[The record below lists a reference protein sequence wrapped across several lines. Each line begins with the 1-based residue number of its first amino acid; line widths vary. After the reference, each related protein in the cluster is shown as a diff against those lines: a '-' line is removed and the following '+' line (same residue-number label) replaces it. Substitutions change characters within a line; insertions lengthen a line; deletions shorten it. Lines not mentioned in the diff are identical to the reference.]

1 MYFVHCFSILMWL
14 ILPFHFIPKE
24 KPRKEGYY
32 QYMKL
37 TRLLPLD
44 VIAIKKASSWAIL
57 V

>member
-1 MYFVHCFSILMWL
+1 MYFVHYFSSLMWL
-14 ILPFHFIPKE
+14 ILPFNFIPEE

-37 TRLLPLD
+37 SSLLPLD
-44 VIAIKKASSWAIL
+44 VIAIKEARGWAIL

>member
-1 MYFVHCFSILMWL
+1 MYFVHCFSSLMWL
-14 ILPFHFIPKE
+14 ILPFQFIPKE

-44 VIAIKKASSWAIL
+44 VIAIKKAGSRAIL

>member
-1 MYFVHCFSILMWL
+1 MYFVHYFSSLMWL
-14 ILPFHFIPKE
+14 ILPFNFIPKE

-37 TRLLPLD
+37 SSLLPLD
-44 VIAIKKASSWAIL
+44 IIAIKKASRRAIL